1 MRTLVSLA
9 WTPLSRTTNT
19 QIIPPPQILWQLKE
33 EPPKT
38 CLAYV
43 FLNSWWRW
51 RRKCFSSFSSIQWP
65 SHPSRLCLTVLH
77 SSPKPTPQLCCFP
90 ARRAAGPQ
98 GRRAAFWAS
107 LLRRCHCLSWN
118 ASSPPLAR
126 GGVAGGSPLS
136 YKAALNALSL
146 PSMADILES
155 REQPG
160 MSNTK
165 PVSLV
170 AAVVLVLAAAVVMGI
185 IVIRFGHAPR
195 ARHCPMCFSHVS
207 SLILPI
213 TLHHRWYHLQFIDEE
228 IEA

>member
-1 MRTLVSLA
+1 M
-9 WTPLSRTTNT
+9 
-19 QIIPPPQILWQLKE
+19 
-33 EPPKT
+33 
-38 CLAYV
+38 
-43 FLNSWWRW
+43 
-51 RRKCFSSFSSIQWP
+51 
-65 SHPSRLCLTVLH
+65 
-77 SSPKPTPQLCCFP
+77 
-90 ARRAAGPQ
+90 
-98 GRRAAFWAS
+98 
-107 LLRRCHCLSWN
+107 
-118 ASSPPLAR
+118 
-126 GGVAGGSPLS
+126 AGGSPLS

>member
-1 MRTLVSLA
+1 MLFLLLLHPVA
-9 WTPLSRTTNT
+9 QPPFQALSY
-19 QIIPPPQILWQLKE
+19 
-33 EPPKT
+33 
-38 CLAYV
+38 C
-43 FLNSWWRW
+43 
-51 RRKCFSSFSSIQWP
+51 SSFLPQ
-65 SHPSRLCLTVLH
+65 TH
-77 SSPKPTPQLCCFP
+77 SSTLPLPSSQG
-90 ARRAAGPQ
+90 RRAAGPQ

-165 PVSLV
+165 PVSLE

-185 IVIRFGHAPR
+185 IVMFWAC
-195 ARHCPMCFSHVS
+195 ATCQTLSHVFLTCIIPNPPNYPTSQMVS
-207 SLILPI
+207 SPVY
-213 TLHHRWYHLQFIDEE
+213 R
-228 IEA
+228 